1 MQKNHKMD
9 SIRQLIDW
17 AFDLSD
23 ILQSIFGIFSIYG
36 IYSFFKEWMPQ
47 TVNLSIGSFT
57 IKRKYFDVQNITNIV
72 SAKFYDGGK
81 IPPEVRREII
91 DLTCP
96 TIKKLKSK

>member
-1 MQKNHKMD
+1 ME
-9 SIRQLIDW
+9 SIKQLINW
-17 AFDLSD
+17 AFDFSD
-23 ILQSIFGIFSIYG
+23 ILQSVLGIFSIYG
-36 IYSFFKEWMPQ
+36 IYSFFREWMPQ
-47 TVNLSIGSFT
+47 TVYLSIGSFS

-96 TIKKLKSK
+96 KIKKLKTK